1 MLQDTTEV
9 MKNYHYDLLIICMDS
24 NASSAMLT
32 LTFGSRLNVIRFDH
46 FTGSMCGFRPYVVT
60 VFSTMVYVYVS
71 VLGLWTDLTKFLP
84 TVSANLLAF

>member
-1 MLQDTTEV
+1 
-9 MKNYHYDLLIICMDS
+9 MKNYQNKLFIIWPYSDV
-24 NASSAMLT
+24 SSAMPT

-46 FTGSMCGFRPYVVT
+46 FTGSMCGFSPDVVT

-71 VLGLWTDLTKFLP
+71 VLSLWTDLTKFLP